1 MLVNIIGH
9 FKTLN
14 LMKIKQSHKIHQV
27 LLYFLIRFSQISQA
41 KHEWSVFFMHWI
53 YSTYF

>member
-1 MLVNIIGH
+1 MFVNIIGH

-27 LLYFLIRFSQISQA
+27 LLFLIRSSQISQA
-41 KHEWSVFFMHWI
+41 KHEWSLFFMHWI